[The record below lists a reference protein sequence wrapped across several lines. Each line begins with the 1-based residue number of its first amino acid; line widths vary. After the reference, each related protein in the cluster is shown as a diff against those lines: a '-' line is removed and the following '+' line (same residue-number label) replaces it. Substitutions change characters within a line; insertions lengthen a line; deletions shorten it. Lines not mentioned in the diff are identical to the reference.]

1 MYLSSFGERTS
12 SLGIHFSW
20 SSKLLDGLASLVS
33 LQSLWKTTRS
43 LYYRSFE
50 QSLVSDLTWICV
62 VGEEMIRV
70 ERDSALCGRL
80 NKEVGHLYGV
90 TEPWDKSCVSCVHD
104 YCVCSSFSYSH
115 YFVEDFPIY
124 LWCGFCEVSLSDLL
138 PTTLRN
144 IEDITYIK
152 FIW

>member
-1 MYLSSFGERTS
+1 
-12 SLGIHFSW
+12 
-20 SSKLLDGLASLVS
+20 
-33 LQSLWKTTRS
+33 
-43 LYYRSFE
+43 
-50 QSLVSDLTWICV
+50 V
-62 VGEEMIRV
+62 VGEGMIRV
-70 ERDSALCGRL
+70 ERYLTLCRCL

-104 YCVCSSFSYSH
+104 YCDCSYFSYSR

-124 LWCGFCEVSLSDLL
+124 LWCRFCEVSLSDLL

-144 IEDITYIK
+144 IEDITYVK